1 MKYYFLL
8 ALAMMRFGIVSAQSP
23 QAYDIFD
30 SKGKSVNFKK
40 MALQLAEAD
49 VVLFGE
55 YHNNPISHWLQLELA
70 KALYE
75 LKKDELSLGFE
86 MFESD
91 NQGVINEYLLGLITE
106 ASFERDCRLW
116 PNYKTDYKPLIQL
129 AKDFGLKVIASN
141 VPRRYA
147 AMVSKGGFEVLN
159 KLPEYSLR
167 AIPPLPLPY
176 DPSLPGYQEMLGM
189 ADGNPF
195 FPQAQALKD
204 ATMAHFVLQNW
215 EPGETCLH
223 LNGAFHSNNFDGL
236 FWYLKQYN
244 PKLKIMTISTVSQAS
259 VDKLE
264 PENEK
269 LADFIIVVDEDM
281 TSTH

>member
-1 MKYYFLL
+1 MTKFSTVFLFLL
-8 ALAMMRFGIVSAQSP
+8 FVSLLSAQSP

-30 SKGKSVNFKK
+30 SKGKSVKFQK

-70 KALYE
+70 KSLYE

-106 ASFERDCRLW
+106 SSFERDCRLW

-159 KLPEYSLR
+159 KLPEYSLS

-176 DPSLPGYQEMLGM
+176 DPNLPGYQEMLAM

>member
-1 MKYYFLL
+1 MTKFSTVFLFLL
-8 ALAMMRFGIVSAQSP
+8 FVSLLSAQSP

-30 SKGKSVNFKK
+30 SKGKSVKFQK
-40 MALQLAEAD
+40 MALQLSEAD

-70 KALYE
+70 KSLYE

-106 ASFERDCRLW
+106 SSFERDCRLW

-159 KLPEYSLR
+159 KLPEYSLS

-176 DPSLPGYQEMLGM
+176 DPNLPGYQEMLGM

-236 FWYLKQYN
+236 FWYLKHYN

-259 VDKLE
+259 VEKLDA
-264 PENEK
+264 ENEQ